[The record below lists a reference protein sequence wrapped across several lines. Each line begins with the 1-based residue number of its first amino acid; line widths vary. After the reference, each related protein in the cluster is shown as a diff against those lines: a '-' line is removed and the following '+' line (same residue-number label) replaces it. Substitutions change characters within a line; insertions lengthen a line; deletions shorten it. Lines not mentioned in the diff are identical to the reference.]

1 MRDLVIEKIFS
12 YRNHH
17 TELPNNLF
25 GKYGRYA
32 GRTKEG
38 FRLLSDKQLMDELE
52 YVILY
57 VNARH

>member
-1 MRDLVIEKIFS
+1 MRELIIDKIFS

-38 FRLLSDKQLMDELE
+38 FKLLSDKQLLYELE

-57 VNARH
+57 MNSVN